1 MLRSGAATMP
11 ATDPLAFPTMRT
23 ALLRLLLGAAASAA
37 LLAGCGGG
45 DVSPNA
51 GDVRL
56 VNATSDTLDLYADS
70 DRLSDDVAPST
81 AGNYEDLNKGSYT
94 FSVRGGVAGA
104 TVATLAQTLEKN
116 GRLSL
121 IAYTNAG
128 TSALA
133 AIDEAEDRPDKG
145 SAKIRFFNTAST
157 DSGAVDAYLI
167 ASGAPCSNLP
177 SAIASAIAD
186 LQATFIELAPSIPA
200 PYQFRLCVT
209 AAGDPTDVRL
219 ASDITIGDREVVTIV
234 LTRTA
239 GAVLLNGTLVVQD
252 GGVAQAANASARVR
266 LAVGVG
272 TGKVSASFDTA
283 STSTSLGSDVGAPSV
298 GTYRLVPT
306 GTSLSVTW
314 TGGTVAVPAV
324 VLTGGADYTL
334 LVTTDTPA
342 ATTATATLLSDDNSL
357 STNTA
362 KPNRVRLVH
371 GATTTSVLSM
381 TVGTNPVD
389 NVAHGTASGYIL
401 AEASGATQTTVT
413 VRQGTTILCTGTQ
426 ALSATVYSVF
436 ALGNLDGT
444 PGTAGPCIVV
454 NDR

>member
-1 MLRSGAATMP
+1 
-11 ATDPLAFPTMRT
+11 MRT
-23 ALLRLLLGAAASAA
+23 TLLRFFLGAAASAA

-51 GDVRL
+51 GEVRL
-56 VNATSDTLDLYADS
+56 VNATADTLDLYAEEKD
-70 DRLSDDVAPST
+70 DLDLLNDDVAPST
-81 AGNYEDLNKGSYT
+81 AGRYEDLNKGTYT

-104 TVATLAQTLEKN
+104 TVASLSQALEKN

-121 IAYTNAG
+121 IAYTSAG

-133 AIDEAEDRPDKG
+133 AFDEDEDRPDKG
-145 SAKIRFFNTAST
+145 SAKVRFFNTASS

-167 ASGAPCSNLP
+167 ASGSACSGLP
-177 SAIASAIAD
+177 SAVASGVSG
-186 LQATFIELAPSIPA
+186 LQESFIQLTPSVPA

-219 ASDITIGDREVVTIV
+219 AADITIGDREVVTIV

-239 GAVLLNGTLVVQD
+239 GAVLLNATLVVQD
-252 GGVAQAANASARVR
+252 GDVTQAANASARMR

-272 TGKVSASFDTA
+272 SGQVSAKFEA
-283 STSTSLGSDVGAPSV
+283 ATSDISLGSEVGAPSV

-306 GTSLSVTW
+306 TGTTLSVTW
-314 TGGTVAVPAV
+314 KGDSVTVPQVT
-324 VLTGGADYTL
+324 LTGGADYTL
-334 LVTTDTPA
+334 LVTTDSPV
-342 ATTATATLLSDDNSL
+342 ATTATATFLADDNSL

-362 KPNRVRLVH
+362 KPNRIRLVH

-389 NVAHGTASGYIL
+389 NVLHGAASPYIL
-401 AEASGATQTTVT
+401 AEASGSTQTTVT
-413 VRQGTTILCTGTQ
+413 VRQGTTVLCTGTS

-436 ALGNLDGT
+436 ALGNLDGSSV
-444 PGTAGPCIVV
+444 GPCIVV